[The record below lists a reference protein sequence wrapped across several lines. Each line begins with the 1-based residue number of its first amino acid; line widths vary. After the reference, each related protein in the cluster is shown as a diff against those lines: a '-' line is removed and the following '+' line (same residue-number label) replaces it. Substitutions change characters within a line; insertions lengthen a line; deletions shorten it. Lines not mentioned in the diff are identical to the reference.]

1 MIASNPN
8 RTTVEPASTPLPDM
22 EFARV
27 KIFVSRDGDRVTGRA
42 EFPYAVCGRTSIPID
57 YRSKRPDP
65 ADQPPSSTDDRQTR
79 RIELVQRW
87 QKLCESDPD
96 TAKRHHARRLG
107 VSVRSLEIWSR
118 AIKVE
123 GVGGLRDRYVKPP
136 KRVLTLDVRTAADA
150 LLICAWWSFR
160 IGNIAK
166 IDTKM
171 MASAAGLLGADA
183 PGGDVARDDVPV
195 ADVLATIDAYYGA
208 RIDRQRFHF
217 KRFAKWCKFPEGFQ
231 RWIYI
236 ACDQEDYRQRSKEL
250 RVDEVSYQRSLHR
263 REAPSAADAQT
274 RKRLSLNHP
283 TRAAIRSRVV
293 DAPTADQV
301 ALPDRPEDGPGSIAE
316 AIWLLPDKYRL
327 MLFRAAAGDRDARS
341 QARLTMPLWW
351 PVMPQAVQAAVND
364 LVEAERKVRSETR
377 HPMTDRQADQ
387 MRLDIILPRIREH
400 TKDARRLHVAARIAL

>member
-8 RTTVEPASTPLPDM
+8 RTLLEPPSTPIPTM
-22 EFARV
+22 QFARV
-27 KIFVSRDGDRVTGRA
+27 KVFAARDGDRVTGRV
-42 EFPYAVCGRTSIPID
+42 EFPYAICGRREVSID

-65 ADQPPSSTDDRQTR
+65 ADQPLSSIDHRQAR

-136 KRVLTLDVRTAADA
+136 KRVLTLDVQTAADA
-150 LLICAWWSFR
+150 LLICAWWCFR
-160 IGNIAK
+160 IGNIDK

-171 MASAAGLLGADA
+171 MASAAGLLHHPEI
-183 PGGDVARDDVPV
+183 PGGDIPCG
-195 ADVLATIDAYYGA
+195 DVLATIDAYYGA
-208 RIDRQRFHF
+208 RINRQRFPF
-217 KRFAKWCKFPEGFQ
+217 KRFAKWCRYPEGFQ

-236 ACDQEDYRQRSKEL
+236 ACDQEDYRLRSREL
-250 RVDEVSYQRSLHR
+250 HKDQVAYQRSLHT
-263 REAPSAADAQT
+263 RECLSVPDEQT
-274 RKRLSLNHP
+274 RTRLSLSRP
-283 TRAAIRSRVV
+283 TRAAIRSRVA
-293 DAPTADQV
+293 DAPPADQV
-301 ALPDRPEDGPGSIAE
+301 ALLDRPEDGPVSLAE
-316 AIWLLPDKYRL
+316 AIWLLADKYRM
-327 MLFRAAAGDRDARS
+327 MLFRAAAGDRDARN
-341 QARLTMPLWW
+341 QARLTMPVWW
-351 PVMPQAVQAAVND
+351 IVMPRAVQTAVND
-364 LVEAERKVRSETR
+364 LVEAERRVRSETR

-400 TKDARRLHVAARIAL
+400 TKDARRLHIAARIAL